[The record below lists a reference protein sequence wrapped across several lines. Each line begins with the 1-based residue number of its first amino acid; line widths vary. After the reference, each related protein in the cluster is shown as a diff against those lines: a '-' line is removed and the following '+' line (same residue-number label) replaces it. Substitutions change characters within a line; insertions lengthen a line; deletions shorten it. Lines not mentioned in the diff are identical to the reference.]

1 MFAPSY
7 FKIFHPFQTL
17 YASFI
22 MKARYLICK
31 SYSLTKISK
40 FRSEKSLHIYWMKYG
55 ICHNPNDGGMTM
67 TICELVLLWSF
78 LSHPFLR
85 KSEPMKCLFVCMQP
99 RQSVGVK
106 TRGSVGLIF
115 NLTAVHCAAQ
125 ALLAGRADCK

>member
-1 MFAPSY
+1 
-7 FKIFHPFQTL
+7 
-17 YASFI
+17 
-22 MKARYLICK
+22 
-31 SYSLTKISK
+31 
-40 FRSEKSLHIYWMKYG
+40 
-55 ICHNPNDGGMTM
+55 M

-125 ALLAGRADCK
+125 ALLAGRADCKKAAAVEWQLKQSWGWELTEDD